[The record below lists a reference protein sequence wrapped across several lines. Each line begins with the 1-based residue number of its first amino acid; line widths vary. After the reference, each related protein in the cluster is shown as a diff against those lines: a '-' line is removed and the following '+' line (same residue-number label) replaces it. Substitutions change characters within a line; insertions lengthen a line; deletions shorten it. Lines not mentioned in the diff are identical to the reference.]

1 MRSTRAAAREMER
14 GAGAH
19 DAGLGDPHRSPRHVA
34 MAPLTPDARLLLRG
48 PLYSVT
54 HLEAILALRRLA
66 PAGSRPTELAALAGL
81 PPGPVGRRCL
91 DDLVAGRLAEPLA
104 DTDAY
109 RYAPATR
116 ALRRGVDALAAAYAA
131 DPGALVRL
139 LHMQTLLR
147 PAEPP
152 RW

>member
-1 MRSTRAAAREMER
+1 MER
-14 GAGAH
+14 RADAH
-19 DAGLGDPHRSPRHVA
+19 DAELRDPPRNLRHVSI
-34 MAPLTPDARLLLRG
+34 APLTADARLLLRG

-54 HLEAILALRRLA
+54 HVEAILALRRLA
-66 PAGSRPTELAALAGL
+66 PAPGRPTELAATVGL

-116 ALRRGVDALAAAYAA
+116 ALRSGVDALAAAYAA
-131 DPGALVRL
+131 DPSALVRL
-139 LHMQTLLR
+139 LHTQTLLR
-147 PAEPP
+147 PAEPR